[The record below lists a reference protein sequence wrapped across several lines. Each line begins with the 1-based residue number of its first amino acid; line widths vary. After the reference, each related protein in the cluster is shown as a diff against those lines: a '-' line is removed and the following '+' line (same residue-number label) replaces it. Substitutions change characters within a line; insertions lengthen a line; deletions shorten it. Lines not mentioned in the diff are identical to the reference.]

1 MAERLADLAER
12 KNEALHAG
20 SPRAVERQH
29 AKGKLTARERIEYLL
44 DEGSFQE
51 LDMLARHR
59 AHGMGLEDNRPYT
72 DGVVTGFGTIDGR
85 RVCIFSQD
93 FTVFGGALGEVFA
106 EKIHK
111 VMDLAAST
119 GVPMIG
125 LNDGAGARIQEGVVS
140 LHSYGGIFH
149 RNVAASGVI
158 PQISVIL
165 GPCAGGAVYSPA
177 MTDFIFMVQGTS
189 HMFITGPDVVKTV
202 TGEDV
207 TLEELGGAMSHA
219 TKSGVATFVAP
230 DEKACLDEVRHLLS
244 FLPSNNLE
252 EPPIEPT
259 GDEPDRAVP
268 ELIDFLPTSPNQPYD
283 MKKVITAVVDD
294 GEYLEVHR
302 HWAMSITCGFAR
314 MDGRVVGIVGN
325 QPAVLAGVLDID
337 SSEKASRFV
346 RTCDAFNIPL
356 LTFVDVP
363 GFMPGT
369 DQEYGGI
376 IRHGAKLLYAYCEA
390 TVPRIQIITRK
401 AYGGAYVVMN
411 SKSIGADL
419 AFAWPSAELA
429 VMGPNGAVEIVYR
442 RELAEA
448 ADPVRRAGRADRR
461 VHRALRQPVHRGR
474 TRLHRRRDLA
484 GRHPRRHLPQP
495 RHPDL
500 QARGAAEAQAR
511 QRAAVTL
518 PVDPDLALAARA
530 AAARPGRPGRH
541 RRRRAAGLAPAGA
554 RRRARPG
561 APALA
566 LQRALVAQARA
577 AAARPTLS
585 APLTVYVDDWRQR
598 ATVRDR
604 ADRWSHLLADNPAEL
619 HAMAAALGI
628 PPRGYQHHRRSP
640 ALNHYDVP
648 ESLRLRAIELGAV
661 PVTWR
666 EMARLT
672 RAWRR
677 AAVRPAPPGPP

>member
-1 MAERLADLAER
+1 V
-12 KNEALHAG
+12 
-20 SPRAVERQH
+20 PR
-29 AKGKLTARERIEYLL
+29 
-44 DEGSFQE
+44 
-51 LDMLARHR
+51 
-59 AHGMGLEDNRPYT
+59 
-72 DGVVTGFGTIDGR
+72 
-85 RVCIFSQD
+85 
-93 FTVFGGALGEVFA
+93 
-106 EKIHK
+106 
-111 VMDLAAST
+111 
-119 GVPMIG
+119 IG

-219 TKSGVATFVAP
+219 TKSGVATFVSA
-230 DEKACLDEVRHLLS
+230 DEKACLDDVRYLLS

-252 EPPIEPT
+252 EPPQVMS
-259 GDEPDRAVP
+259 GDDPEREVP
-268 ELIDFLPTSPNQPYD
+268 ELVEMMPSSPNQPYD
-283 MKKVITAVVDD
+283 MKRVIAAVVDD
-294 GEYLEVHR
+294 GDYLEVHS

-314 MDGRVVGIVGN
+314 VDGRVIGIVGN

-356 LTFVDVP
+356 VTFVDVP

-419 AFAWPSAELA
+419 AYAWPSAELA
-429 VMGPNGAVEIVYR
+429 VMGPNGAVEIVFR

-448 ADPVRRAGRADRR
+448 GDPVARRAELVDEYTERYAN
-461 VHRALRQPVHRGR
+461 PYI
-474 TRLHRRRDLA
+474 
-484 GRHPRRHLPQP
+484 
-495 RHPDL
+495 
-500 QARGAAEAQAR
+500 AAER
-511 QRAAVTL
+511 
-518 PVDPDLALAARA
+518 
-530 AAARPGRPGRH
+530 G
-541 RRRRAAGLAPAGA
+541 
-554 RRRARPG
+554 
-561 APALA
+561 
-566 LQRALVAQARA
+566 
-577 AAARPTLS
+577 
-585 APLTVYVDDWRQR
+585 YVDD
-598 ATVRDR
+598 V
-604 ADRWSHLLADNPAEL
+604 
-619 HAMAAALGI
+619 I
-628 PPRGYQHHRRSP
+628 SP
-640 ALNHYDVP
+640 ADTRKVLARALAVLASKREELPRRKHGNVP
-648 ESLRLRAIELGAV
+648 L
-661 PVTWR
+661 
-666 EMARLT
+666 
-672 RAWRR
+672 
-677 AAVRPAPPGPP
+677 

>member
-1 MAERLADLAER
+1 MEHSMAERIGDLAAR
-12 KNEALHAG
+12 KEQALHAG
-20 SPRAVERQH
+20 SPHAVERQH
-29 AKGKLTARERIEYLL
+29 AKGKMTARERIDCLL

-59 AHGMGLEDNRPYT
+59 AHGMGLDDHRPYT
-72 DGVVTGFGTIDGR
+72 DGVVTGFGTIGGR
-85 RVCIFSQD
+85 RVCVFAQD

-158 PQISVIL
+158 PQISVVL

-177 MTDFIFMVQGTS
+177 MTDFVFMVQGTS

-219 TKSGVATFVAP
+219 TKSGVATFVAA
-230 DEKACLDEVRHLLS
+230 DEKSCLDDVRYLLS

-252 EPPIEPT
+252 EPPT
-259 GDEPDRAVP
+259 AVSGDDPERATP
-268 ELIDFLPTSPNQPYD
+268 ELIDLMPASPNQPYD
-283 MKKVITAVVDD
+283 MKRVITAVVDG
-294 GEYLEVHR
+294 GEYLEVHA

-314 MDGRVVGIVGN
+314 IDGRVVGVVGN

-337 SSEKASRFV
+337 SSEKAARFV

-356 LTFVDVP
+356 VTFVDVP

-376 IRHGAKLLYAYCEA
+376 IRHGAKLLYAFCEA
-390 TVPRIQIITRK
+390 TVPRVQVITRK

-419 AFAWPSAELA
+419 AYAWPSAELA
-429 VMGPNGAVEIVYR
+429 VMGPQGAVEILY
-442 RELAEA
+442 
-448 ADPVRRAGRADRR
+448 
-461 VHRALRQPVHRGR
+461 
-474 TRLHRRRDLA
+474 RRDLA
-484 GRHPRRHLPQP
+484 AAADPPARRAELVEEYTERYANPYV
-495 RHPDL
+495 
-500 QARGAAEAQAR
+500 AAER
-511 QRAAVTL
+511 
-518 PVDPDLALAARA
+518 
-530 AAARPGRPGRH
+530 G
-541 RRRRAAGLAPAGA
+541 
-554 RRRARPG
+554 
-561 APALA
+561 
-566 LQRALVAQARA
+566 
-577 AAARPTLS
+577 
-585 APLTVYVDDWRQR
+585 YVDD
-598 ATVRDR
+598 V
-604 ADRWSHLLADNPAEL
+604 
-619 HAMAAALGI
+619 I
-628 PPRGYQHHRRSP
+628 SP
-640 ALNHYDVP
+640 ADTRKVLVRSLAMLASKHEDLPHRKHGNVP
-648 ESLRLRAIELGAV
+648 L
-661 PVTWR
+661 
-666 EMARLT
+666 
-672 RAWRR
+672 
-677 AAVRPAPPGPP
+677 